1 MAHGSAIPGLHL
13 PAGRPATKFGR
24 KRSEAGFTLLEII
37 AVIAL
42 MGLISALLIGG
53 SGAMLRTVSSD
64 DVQNTALAAIAGA
77 RHSAV
82 LTGRTLEFTSDDKTR
97 VLEWGE
103 GRAALTA
110 EGQVRLLPASRTSA
124 ILVGGRLTE
133 SPLARV
139 RFYADG
145 TCDPFR
151 LEIVRDS
158 KASQILAIDPW
169 TCTAL
174 APEATPGH

>member
-1 MAHGSAIPGLHL
+1 MAHRSAIPGLHL
-13 PAGRPATKFGR
+13 PAGLVAPQFRRRRNKGA
-24 KRSEAGFTLLEII
+24 FTLLEII

-53 SGAMLRTVSSD
+53 SGAMLRTISTD

-82 LTGRTLEFTSDDKTR
+82 LTCRTLEFTSDDKTR
-97 VLEWGE
+97 VLDWGE
-103 GRAALTA
+103 GRAALTG
-110 EGQVRLLPASRTSA
+110 EGGVRLLPAGRTSA
-124 ILVGGRLTE
+124 ILVGGQLME

-139 RFYADG
+139 HFYADG

-151 LEIVRDS
+151 LEIVRDRQT
-158 KASQILAIDPW
+158 SQVLAIDPW

-174 APEATPGH
+174 SPENAPGH